1 MFYVLGFEL
10 TIYIIYIIFFVSLVW
25 TPCKRHRALSREEME
40 IQQVLSPASGRQ
52 GDSVHSQW
60 TPPPAKN
67 SATISD
73 HFSGSFIFPY

>member
-1 MFYVLGFEL
+1 
-10 TIYIIYIIFFVSLVW
+10 
-25 TPCKRHRALSREEME
+25 ME

-52 GDSVHSQW
+52 GESVHSQW